1 MDQGQD
7 VFAELDRHERLAAAG
22 GDDDLDDADGSSMDT
37 TPEDLSNVDAKD
49 MNAAHALVLLMH
61 E

>member
-1 MDQGQD
+1 MDQGED

-22 GDDDLDDADGSSMDT
+22 RDDDVDDADGSSMDT
-37 TPEDLSNVDAKD
+37 TPEDVSNLDPKD
-49 MNAAHALVLLMH
+49 MNAAHALVLLMR